1 MSQSQGRLVVAC
13 KGTGS
18 ADFLDGYLMGGVSG
32 RLHFYINQGV
42 GRNFLFDGYLTGVFS
57 GQELAR

>member
-42 GRNFLFDGYLTGVFS
+42 GRNFCLTGI
-57 GQELAR
+57 